1 MAKNETVR
9 LPQETR
15 QADEEAFLALKA
27 IAGYSPANQT
37 YSLATVTAR
46 YDAMRAA

>member
-9 LPQETR
+9 LPQESR

-27 IAGYSPANQT
+27 IAGYSPNPHK
-37 YSLATVTAR
+37 LAYR
-46 YDAMRAA
+46 HNHL